1 MKAVYILLD
10 FYLEFSLNTCLQRTN
25 VKKAMETRNEQFGQ
39 DGREH
44 GWCSSKY
51 PQGVAKAYLQCLFF
65 LHMCSKNMIH
75 SKAQRKRWPHAVQQK
90 AAGWRRN
97 LMQCFQIQS
106 KWMRRPHTQN
116 FNWRFLISEIGASTW
131 TPLFKLRKHF
141 PPHPHGLEH
150 QNQTSKLKPSHVF
163 TYYSLDSLDLFDLGL
178 FWNQCLV
185 SLWTAR
191 LTFWPRVYRVF
202 VKSHKMWYLSF
213 YLSQY
218 CVQY

>member
-1 MKAVYILLD
+1 MSSLDRMGGSMDGAHPSILKV
-10 FYLEFSLNTCLQRTN
+10 SLKLICN
-25 VKKAMETRNEQFGQ
+25 VF
-39 DGREH
+39 
-44 GWCSSKY
+44 
-51 PQGVAKAYLQCLFF
+51 FF

-116 FNWRFLISEIGASTW
+116 FNWRFLISEIGTSTW
-131 TPLFKLRKHF
+131 PPLFKLRKHF

-202 VKSHKMWYLSF
+202 VKFL
-213 YLSQY
+213 LVTVL
-218 CVQY
+218 CAVLNLR

>member
-65 LHMCSKNMIH
+65 FAYVFQKYDPFQSSEETLTTCRAAESSWVKKESDAMLSNTKQMDEKTTH
-75 SKAQRKRWPHAVQQK
+75 SKLQLTFLNLRNWNLHVAATIQTAQT
-90 AAGWRRN
+90 
-97 LMQCFQIQS
+97 LS
-106 KWMRRPHTQN
+106 ST
-116 FNWRFLISEIGASTW
+116 STW
-131 TPLFKLRKHF
+131 P
-141 PPHPHGLEH
+141 EH

-202 VKSHKMWYLSF
+202 VKFL
-213 YLSQY
+213 LVTVL
-218 CVQY
+218 CAVLNLR

>member
-1 MKAVYILLD
+1 MWKKQWKQEMSSLDRMGGSMDGAHPSILKV
-10 FYLEFSLNTCLQRTN
+10 SLKLICN
-25 VKKAMETRNEQFGQ
+25 VF
-39 DGREH
+39 
-44 GWCSSKY
+44 
-51 PQGVAKAYLQCLFF
+51 FF

-202 VKSHKMWYLSF
+202 VKFL
-213 YLSQY
+213 LVTVL
-218 CVQY
+218 CAVLNLR